1 MCLAFAGG
9 ESMKQ
14 FCLMLLMLS
23 PQVQEPPLP
32 EPSSFMAEFRKTLH
46 SDGKLLSQYTYTQKV
61 TRITLDSNGKA
72 KKTEINV
79 YQIING
85 DEDWKTYER
94 QIVKNGIPVSQ
105 QELEKKDREEKERV
119 SKETIKIGKQSEA
132 KRQQDKA
139 KADREEQETLD
150 DVFAMYDLQFVR
162 RETLGAIPTIL
173 ITFKPKPNFK
183 PKTSDGKSLQHIAGR
198 VWIAESDHE
207 LARVE
212 AEIIDPLSFGGG
224 LLAKL
229 NKGSTLVFE
238 RRKING
244 EIWLPVKEELN
255 LNARVLLLKGL
266 NVRVILEYSEHKK
279 FGADIQLIFGDGPTG
294 PAPQ

>member
-1 MCLAFAGG
+1 
-9 ESMKQ
+9 
-14 FCLMLLMLS
+14 MLW
-23 PQVQEPPLP
+23 PQDQEKPLP
-32 EPSSFMAEFRKTLH
+32 DPASFMAEFRKTLH
-46 SDGKLLSQYTYTQKV
+46 SDDKLLSQYTYTQKV
-61 TRITLDSNGKA
+61 TKITLDSNGKA

-94 QIVKNGIPVSQ
+94 QIVKDGVTVSEK
-105 QELEKKDREEKERV
+105 ELEKKDREEKARV
-119 SKETIKIGKQSEA
+119 AKETIKIGKQSDA

-139 KADREEQETLD
+139 KAEREEQETLD

-162 RETLGAIPTIL
+162 REILSGASTIL
-173 ITFKPKPNFK
+173 VSFKPKPNYK
-183 PKTSDGKSLQHIAGR
+183 AKTSDGKGLQHIAGR
-198 VWIAESDHE
+198 VWIAENDHE
-207 LARVE
+207 LARLE
-212 AEIIDPLSFGGG
+212 AEIIDPISMGAG

-238 RRKING
+238 RRKVNG

-255 LNARVLLLKGL
+255 LNARLLLLKGL
-266 NVRVILEYSEHKK
+266 NLRIISEYSEHKK
-279 FGADIQLIFGDGPTG
+279 FGADVQLIFGEVPAG